1 MMVAARIVIAGVV
14 LAHVASVGLQTA
26 VAAPRPITLAGTTV
40 VTANRS
46 AWVPVRLPRAVDFD
60 PSRHVSLDA
69 RGRLAGVFL
78 KKTGAWNSPVASR
91 VLIGW
96 CGTPGCP
103 PTFPKNGRSEVFVPG
118 GNGVTGRL
126 PAGEYRLYV
135 VTDGAPVRATITLRG
150 VGGGTIRL
158 TPTRPAR
165 VAVLD
170 PKPTLAEPADG
181 PLLYAAGSHRDVAN
195 GGYNVTVVWKDHPA
209 KPPPSATGV
218 CRYAGRP
225 QAGTAPA
232 YHWPCQ
238 GGGPDLTGG
247 LPAGSYATPAGPGRF
262 ISLFHTSFLL
272 PPGEWAFGG
281 FSDTPGPVTSAHVHQ
296 LWLDF

>member
-1 MMVAARIVIAGVV
+1 MDLTRSVVAGAL
-14 LAHVASVGLQTA
+14 LAHGAVVGVPSVG
-26 VAAPRPITLAGTTV
+26 AAPRPVTLTGTTV
-40 VTANRS
+40 VTGSRS
-46 AWVPVRLPRAVDFD
+46 AWVAVRLPRPVDFD
-60 PSRHVSLDA
+60 ANRDIALDA
-69 RGRLAGVFL
+69 RGRLAGVVL
-78 KKTGAWNSPVASR
+78 KKAGPWNSGLAAR
-91 VLIGW
+91 LLIGW
-96 CGTPGCP
+96 CGTPGCA
-103 PTFPKNGRSEVFVPG
+103 PTFPNENRSEVFVPG
-118 GNGVTGRL
+118 GNGVSGRL
-126 PAGEYRLYV
+126 PAGDYRLYV

-150 VGGGTIRL
+150 VGGKPGRVTA
-158 TPTRPAR
+158 THPAR

-181 PLLYAAGSHRDVAN
+181 PLLYAAGSHRDVPR

-209 KPPPSATGV
+209 KPPPSATGI

-247 LPAGSYATPAGPGRF
+247 LPADSYATPAGPGRF